1 MNNIEKILELL
12 DKKGLSEED
21 KSLLKSLIE
30 KDPEAKKIYD
40 TYTKLN
46 LTLKSKHISFDDLG
60 NYILFKNNIEPENKD
75 LIKRIPEIELHLKS
89 CEKCLNEFK
98 TLNEEYSEME
108 LHVSNELS
116 AETLQKEEKVFIKNV
131 QPQRRSF
138 PVYAFAS
145 IILIGFI
152 YVTLLFVST
161 SANYELASISDKS
174 EYYITRGRATDDFQE
189 SIKALEENDFDNA
202 ISYLQNDIN
211 KNPGDE
217 TIFYSHYILGLSY
230 MEKAENSFLGLFK
243 SFNKTDAQK
252 GLENLKICIEKN
264 TSGKFPDITYNAYFY
279 SAKASI
285 MLGDVESAKEY
296 LKIVIDEKGSKMSEA
311 RIILN
316 ELE

>member
-1 MNNIEKILELL
+1 MNNNEKILELL
-12 DKKGLSEED
+12 DKKNLSEEE
-21 KSLLKSLIE
+21 KSLLKLLME
-30 KDPEAKKIYD
+30 NDPEAKKIYD

-46 LTLKSKHISFDDLG
+46 LTLKQKHISFDDLG

-75 LIKRIPEIELHLKS
+75 IIKLIPEIENHLKS

-108 LHVSNELS
+108 LLVSNELS
-116 AETLQKEEKVFIKNV
+116 GGTLPIKEKIFLTKN
-131 QPQRRSF
+131 QPERSF

-145 IILIGFI
+145 IILVGII
-152 YVTLLFVST
+152 YITLFFVTSP
-161 SANYELASISDKS
+161 ANYELASISDKT

-189 SIKALEENDFDNA
+189 SINALEKNDFDNA
-202 ISYLQNDIN
+202 IGLLQNDIN
-211 KNPGDE
+211 KNPNDE

-243 SFNKTDAQK
+243 SFNKTDAQN
-252 GLENLKICIEKN
+252 GLENLKLCVEKN

-285 MLGDVESAKEY
+285 MLGDIESAKEY

-311 RIILN
+311 RNILN